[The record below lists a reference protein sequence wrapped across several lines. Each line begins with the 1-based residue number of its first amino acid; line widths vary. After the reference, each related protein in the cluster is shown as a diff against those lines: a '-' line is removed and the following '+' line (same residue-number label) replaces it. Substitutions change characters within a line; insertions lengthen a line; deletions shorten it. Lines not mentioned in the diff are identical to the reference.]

1 MQFNA
6 DLLPL
11 HSNTNEAPP
20 PLHGERL
27 WKNYMYD
34 RKRRISVL
42 CQAAL
47 FLGLLVACGSE
58 EVIDNVV
65 TESED
70 PMRFGSAT
78 MGVETKSG
86 LRAAGDKLK
95 HGFVVSSY
103 KLPTTGGMQTVMERY
118 EAVYKESPWYQ
129 NSSWGTV
136 GGIPDFYQEQVE
148 RYWDYSAR
156 SYQFHAVAP
165 NSNKR
170 AAEYVTNP
178 DFTLTATELRLPGP
192 FQRQTAADGAVT
204 PEISESEPYLV
215 AQVERHLQGAASAT
229 DYDMLVKDP
238 SDATKAL
245 VINAEKGTS
254 SGRTVALPFHH
265 LTSRVRFAIYT
276 TVSNCPASLFIHN
289 VTISASSASGFITRA
304 ESYEATLASG
314 KNFMQGDFESPA
326 REWANVETTLL
337 TLLTGGTTSTAF
349 PEAYLDQ
356 HVGKDKAYFFECKDG
371 LMQLPQTGVKLS
383 VDLRIG
389 SHRYTFPLKVGSED
403 TFTWEPN
410 KLYTYYIVVSNI
422 DPFMIH
428 FTASLT
434 DWEDVKGSFSVD
446 LED

>member
-1 MQFNA
+1 MRFNA

-11 HSNTNEAPP
+11 HSNTNEATPC
-20 PLHGERL
+20 LGERL
-27 WKNYMYD
+27 WDNYMYD

-103 KLPTTGGMQTVMERY
+103 KLPTTGSMQTVMERY

-136 GGIPDFYQEQVE
+136 GGTPDFYQEQVE

-165 NSNKR
+165 NSDKR

-178 DFTLTATELRLPGP
+178 DFTLTATELCLPDP

-204 PEISESEPYLV
+204 PAISESEPYLV

-276 TVSNCPASLFIHN
+276 TVSSCPASLFIQN

-304 ESYEATLASG
+304 ESYEATLPSDG
-314 KNFMQGDFESPA
+314 NFMQGDFKNPA
-326 REWANVETTLL
+326 REGANVETSLL
-337 TLLTGGTTSTAF
+337 TLLTAF

-356 HVGKDKAYFFECKDG
+356 HVGKDKAYFFECKEG

>member
-1 MQFNA
+1 MRFNA
-6 DLLPL
+6 DLLLL
-11 HSNTNEAPP
+11 HSNTNEAT
-20 PLHGERL
+20 PLLGGRL
-27 WKNYMYD
+27 WEYYMYD

-58 EVIDNVV
+58 EVIDNVL

-103 KLPTTGGMQTVMERY
+103 KLPTTGGLQTVMERY

-136 GGIPDFYQEQVE
+136 GGTPDFYQEQFE
-148 RYWDYSAR
+148 RYWDYAAR

-170 AAEYVTNP
+170 AAEYVTKTG
-178 DFTLTATELRLPGP
+178 FTLTATELRLPDPP
-192 FQRQTAADGAVT
+192 FKRQTATDGVVT
-204 PEISESEPYLV
+204 PASSESEPYLV

-276 TVSNCPASLFIHN
+276 TVSSCPASLFIHN
-289 VTISASSASGFITRA
+289 VTISASSASGFITGA
-304 ESYEATLASG
+304 TSYEATLASG
-314 KNFMQGDFESPA
+314 KNFMQGDFKSPT
-326 REWANVETTLL
+326 REGANAETSLL
-337 TLLTGGTTSTAF
+337 TLLTGATF

-371 LMQLPQTGVKLS
+371 LMQLPQTDVKLS

>member
-1 MQFNA
+1 M
-6 DLLPL
+6 
-11 HSNTNEAPP
+11 
-20 PLHGERL
+20 
-27 WKNYMYD
+27 
-34 RKRRISVL
+34 
-42 CQAAL
+42 
-47 FLGLLVACGSE
+47 ACGSE

-103 KLPTTGGMQTVMERY
+103 KLPTTGSMQTVMERY

-136 GGIPDFYQEQVE
+136 GGTPDFYQEQVE

-170 AAEYVTNP
+170 AAEYVTNSG
-178 DFTLTATELRLPGP
+178 FTLTATELRLPDP
-192 FQRQTAADGAVT
+192 FRRQTATDGTVA
-204 PEISESEPYLV
+204 PASSESEPYLV

-276 TVSNCPASLFIHN
+276 TVSSCPASLFIHN

-314 KNFMQGDFESPA
+314 KNFMQGTFESPTKA
-326 REWANVETTLL
+326 GANVETTLL
-337 TLLTGGTTSTAF
+337 TLLTDGTTSTTFAE
-349 PEAYLDQ
+349 PYLHQ
-356 HVGKDKAYFFECKDG
+356 YVGKDKAYFFECKNG

>member
-1 MQFNA
+1 MQFNT

-11 HSNTNEAPP
+11 HSNTNEATPC
-20 PLHGERL
+20 LGERL
-27 WKNYMYD
+27 WDNYMYD

-103 KLPTTGGMQTVMERY
+103 KLPTTGSMQTVMERY

-136 GGIPDFYQEQVE
+136 GGTPDFYQEQVE
-148 RYWDYSAR
+148 RYWDYSVR

-165 NSNKR
+165 NSNKP
-170 AAEYVTNP
+170 AADYVKKSG
-178 DFTLTATELRLPGP
+178 FALTATELRLPDP
-192 FQRQTAADGAVT
+192 FQRQRATDGAVT
-204 PEISESEPYLV
+204 PEINVSEPYLV

-276 TVSNCPASLFIHN
+276 TVSSCPASLFIHN
-289 VTISASSASGFITRA
+289 VTISASSASGFITGA

-314 KNFMQGDFESPA
+314 KNFMQGDFKSPT
-326 REWANVETTLL
+326 RKGANAETSLL
-337 TLLTGGTTSTAF
+337 TLFAAF

-356 HVGKDKAYFFECKDG
+356 HVGKDKAYFFECKEG
-371 LMQLPQTGVKLS
+371 LMQLPQTDVKLS